1 MRYTLTTLLVAATML
16 SAHAQSE
23 VHSATAREERTIALT
38 FDDLPGVA
46 MASGNCSEDGWHE
59 FNQRMVASI
68 VDSHV
73 PALGLVT
80 AGNVCDELRMQ
91 LLPRLLRAWLDAD
104 LELGN
109 HSFSHRDLNDL
120 PAEEFI
126 SDLDRTTELVRPLA
140 QSYDAD
146 FKYFRYPYLHAG
158 DEEST
163 KREVEQALG
172 IRGLTNAPVT
182 IDNQEWVFAR
192 VYATAKRR
200 GDDATMRRVGEA
212 YVPYMESVVAFFE
225 DYSVRLLGYELP
237 QILLLHA
244 NELNADYLGSLVA
257 MLRARGYALVDMD
270 TAMRDP
276 AYRRTDDYIG
286 PAGISWLHR
295 WAAAEGMET
304 ESEPREP
311 EWMGELLRSY

>member
-1 MRYTLTTLLVAATML
+1 MRFTLTTLLVVGTIL
-16 SAHAQSE
+16 LGDAQG
-23 VHSATAREERTIALT
+23 EERTIVLT

-46 MASGNCSEDGWHE
+46 TMSGTCSEGGWRD
-59 FNQRMVASI
+59 FNRRMVASI
-68 VDSHV
+68 VDSDV

-80 AGNVCDELRMQ
+80 AGNICSELRAQ
-91 LLPRLLRAWLDAD
+91 LLPELLNAWLDAG

-109 HSFSHRDLNDL
+109 HTFWHQDLNDVS
-120 PAEEFI
+120 AADFVA
-126 SDLDRTTELVRPLA
+126 DLDRTTDLVQPLA
-140 QSYDAD
+140 KSIGAD

-158 DEEST
+158 DEEPT
-163 KREVEQALG
+163 KQAVEKALVE
-172 IRGLTNAPVT
+172 RGLSNAPVT

-192 VYATAKRR
+192 VYSTAKRR
-200 GDDATMRRVGEA
+200 GDEETMQRVGEA

-225 DYSVRLLGYELP
+225 DYSRQLLGYELP

-244 NELNADYLGSLVA
+244 NELNADYLSSLVA
-257 MLRARGYALVDMD
+257 MLRGRGYSLVDMD

-276 AYRRTDDYIG
+276 AYRRPDNYVG

-295 WAAAEGMET
+295 WAIAEGREF

-311 EWMGELLRSY
+311 EWLGELMRSY